1 MMKAKGF
8 TLVELMVV
16 VAIIAILSSIAMPWY
31 GQYVQRGNRG
41 DGISSL
47 QGIMDA
53 QERFYTDRITYTT
66 DLTALGL
73 ADPFISP
80 QGDYS
85 ITARQCTQG
94 GANLPLSQCVE
105 LVATAQAGQVEDGN
119 LVTNT
124 LGRQDRILPDNTV
137 VAW

>member
-1 MMKAKGF
+1 MKNTGF

-16 VAIIAILSSIAMPWY
+16 VAIVAILSSVAIPWY

-47 QGIMDA
+47 QALLDA
-53 QERFYTDRITYTT
+53 QERFYSDNVSYTT
-66 DLTALGL
+66 NLTQLGVS
-73 ADPFISP
+73 DPFISP
-80 QGDYS
+80 KGNYS

-94 GANLPLSQCVE
+94 SATLPLTQCVE
-105 LVATAQAGQVEDGN
+105 LVAAGLNAQADDGN

-124 LGRQDRILPDNTV
+124 IGLQQRVLGSDTFT
-137 VAW
+137 W